1 MATRKLKKTIE
12 EPLKATQ
19 VTKPVKKIV
28 KEMQVEVPQD
38 SGLLEAEPIE
48 KKTGT
53 NRGALLLG
61 GAMLLIGILLLL
73 GELFQIS
80 FGHLLWPLF
89 IIVPG
94 VVVFLSSFSMGKGGD
109 AIAIVGGILTSVG
122 VVLFLQNMTG
132 FWASWAYAWSLIA
145 PTSIGVSQMI
155 YGAIKKRE
163 SQVKNGWEITKVGLI
178 IFAVGLIFFELILG
192 LSGFGLDTFGLPV
205 IPVVLIGLGVLTLIL
220 AIFNRK

>member
-61 GAMLLIGILLLL
+61 GAMLLIGTLLLL

-109 AIAIVGGILTSVG
+109 AIAIVGGDSNFSGCGPLLTKPDR
-122 VVLFLQNMTG
+122 FLG
-132 FWASWAYAWSLIA
+132 
-145 PTSIGVSQMI
+145 
-155 YGAIKKRE
+155 
-163 SQVKNGWEITKVGLI
+163 
-178 IFAVGLIFFELILG
+178 
-192 LSGFGLDTFGLPV
+192 
-205 IPVVLIGLGVLTLIL
+205 
-220 AIFNRK
+220 